1 MRCACKRLND
11 FIRKEEAPT
20 FLEYGLLV
28 IVIALVVVSAAVF
41 FGGSVAQF
49 FQNAADYQP

>member
-1 MRCACKRLND
+1 MLQTFLRQED
-11 FIRKEEAPT
+11 APT

-41 FGGSVAQF
+41 FGTSVAQF
-49 FQNAADYQP
+49 FTDANNAVP